1 MNILE
6 RLELL
11 NETHAQFTDAK
22 QRYGDHI
29 SAVMELV
36 TELQEK
42 PRKEWTAQEKRFYA
56 ALKRSQQR
64 QQPIN
69 EALPAIIAQMKI
81 TKEAQ

>member
-1 MNILE
+1 MKILE
-6 RLELL
+6 RLEQLHDSHSHY
-11 NETHAQFTDAK
+11 NDAK
-22 QRYGDHI
+22 QRYDSHI
-29 SAVMELV
+29 SAVMTIVNELK
-36 TELQEK
+36 QK

-64 QQPIN
+64 QQLIN

>member
-6 RLELL
+6 KIERLSDSAEHY
-11 NETHAQFTDAK
+11 NDAK
-22 QRYGDHI
+22 QRYDSHI
-29 SAVMELV
+29 DAVMTIVDELK
-36 TELQEK
+36 QK
-42 PRKEWTAQEKRFYA
+42 PRNEWSVQESRFYS

-64 QQPIN
+64 SQPIN